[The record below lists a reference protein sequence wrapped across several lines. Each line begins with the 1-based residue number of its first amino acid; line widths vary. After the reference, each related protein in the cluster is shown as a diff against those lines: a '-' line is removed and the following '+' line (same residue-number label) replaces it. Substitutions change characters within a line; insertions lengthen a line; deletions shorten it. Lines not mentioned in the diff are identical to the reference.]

1 MPRLLLSVALI
12 ALCLP
17 GSAPSQVDS
26 TARLMGFAKSAFNG
40 RPLAGVM
47 IAVPDAR
54 KFVVTDSSGTF
65 FLAGLPVGKQK
76 VFVAY
81 NGRGSEEYV
90 FVFKHGKTK
99 RVAVVLDVEAVD
111 LDPIVVEAQGRGTWM
126 DLAGFFDR
134 RKAYGGFARFY
145 TREDLAAKR
154 ARSIEDVLRREGIY
168 PRCIELGCVPAR
180 PYHGDLCAVAIYV
193 DGVRFYAND
202 YEVVPI
208 EQVAG
213 IEVYRPGMEPVG
225 ALPAMRPVS
234 AYDFNA
240 NLRQGVDCGRVDI
253 WTR

>member
-1 MPRLLLSVALI
+1 MPRLLLSVVLI

-17 GSAPSQVDS
+17 SSAPSQVDS
-26 TARLMGFAKSAFNG
+26 TARLMGSAKSAFNG

-47 IAVPDAR
+47 IAVPDAH

-81 NGRGSEEYV
+81 NGRGSEEYQ

-99 RVAVVLDVEAVD
+99 RVAVVLDIEAVD
-111 LDPIVVEAQGRGTWM
+111 LDPIVVEAQGRGSWM

-145 TREDLAAKR
+145 TREDLAARR
-154 ARSIEDVLRREGIY
+154 ARTIEDVLRREGIY
-168 PRCIELGCVPAR
+168 PRCFEFGCVPAR
-180 PYHGDLCAVAIYV
+180 SYRGDMCAVPIFV
-193 DGVRFYAND
+193 DGMRFYAND

-208 EQVAG
+208 DRVAG
-213 IEVYRPGMEPVG
+213 VEVYRPGMEPIG
-225 ALPAMRPVS
+225 TLPTALPVLAR
-234 AYDFNA
+234 DFRNP
-240 NLRQGVDCGRVDI
+240 RQGVSCGRIDI